1 MMNRLSCTTLIAYAA
16 LWIAL
21 AIHPAD
27 RSTWL
32 LENALVVVLWL
43 ALAVLHRRLRLSNAS
58 LCLILCY
65 LALHA
70 IGSHYTYSEVPYDQ
84 WLQAWTGHSL
94 DQAMGWERNQ
104 YDRLVHL
111 GYGLLLA
118 VPIREFLVR
127 MVELKGFW
135 SYFLPLDVTLS
146 TSALYELIEW
156 GAAEFFGGDLGVNYL
171 GTQGDVWDAQRDMV
185 LAALGALVAML
196 ACWLWNRGR
205 ESQASLP

>member
-1 MMNRLSCTTLIAYAA
+1 MNRLSRIALVAYAV

-21 AIHPAD
+21 AIHPVD

-32 LENALVVVLWL
+32 LENALVAILWL
-43 ALAVLHRRLRLSNAS
+43 ALVILHRSFRLSDAS
-58 LCLILCY
+58 LSLILCY
-65 LALHA
+65 LALHT

-104 YDRLVHL
+104 YDRLVHF

-127 MVELKGFW
+127 MIGLRGFW
-135 SYFLPLDVTLS
+135 SYFLPLDVALS

-156 GAAEFFGGDLGVNYL
+156 GAAEFFGGDLGMNYL
-171 GTQGDVWDAQRDMV
+171 GTQGDVWDAQKDMA
-185 LAALGALVAML
+185 LAALGAFVAML
-196 ACWLWNRGR
+196 VCWVWNRTR
-205 ESQASLP
+205 ER

>member
-1 MMNRLSCTTLIAYAA
+1 MNQLPRLTLIAYAT

-21 AIHPAD
+21 AMHPAD
-27 RSTWL
+27 RPTWL
-32 LENALVVVLWL
+32 LENALVAALWL
-43 ALAVLHRRLRLSNAS
+43 ALAILHRRFRLTNDS

-84 WLQAWTGHSL
+84 WLRVWTGYSL

-104 YDRLVHL
+104 YDRLVHF

-118 VPIREFLVR
+118 APIREFLLRV
-127 MVELKGFW
+127 VGLKGFW
-135 SYFLPLDVTLS
+135 SYFLALDVTLS

-156 GAAEFFGGDLGVNYL
+156 GAAEIFGGDLGVNYL
-171 GTQGDVWDAQRDMV
+171 GTQGDVWDSQKDMA

-196 ACWLWNRGR
+196 VCWLWNRLR
-205 ESQASLP
+205 ERHPARAS